1 MANLISVHRFKSS
14 QPQALRNVPVYIPS
28 IILVETGYKLLNW
41 QTETL
46 TFDNSKWLFAHADQ
60 SLTFINQPSTIP
72 FRSIQVCF
80 SSAPAPTIIEA
91 MADVSIYQAKSPEVN
106 SSAKLDFALKQ
117 LLAMQELEF
126 NVQTQQQYL
135 NAFYQVLLEVGVLHL
150 LFPVSVISMR
160 ARVCRFF
167 SSNPAK
173 PHLIDEL
180 CEHFGLSKSTLTRR
194 LAKEGTTYRDLLSE
208 ARMLHALS
216 LMQTRPYKQLELA
229 LACGY
234 QSESRFGQRF
244 FKQFGLTPKQYMKT
258 V

>member
-14 QPQALRNVPVYIPS
+14 EPQALRNVPIFIPS
-28 IILVETGYKLLNW
+28 IILVQTGHKLLNW
-41 QTETL
+41 QADTL
-46 TFDNSKWLFAHADQ
+46 RFDKGKWLFAHADQ
-60 SLTFINQPSTIP
+60 SLTFINQPSNIP
-72 FRSIQVCF
+72 FRSIQICF
-80 SSAPAPTIIEA
+80 LSAPEPHILESMT
-91 MADVSIYQAKSPEVN
+91 DVAVYQAKSPEVPEN
-106 SSAKLDFALKQ
+106 AKLGFALTQ
-117 LLAMQELEF
+117 LLAMQALQF
-126 NVQTQQQYL
+126 NQQTQQQYL

-150 LFPVSVISMR
+150 LFPVSVTSMR
-160 ARVCRFF
+160 ARVSCFF

-173 PHLIDEL
+173 AHLIDDV
-180 CEHFGLSKSTLTRR
+180 CAHFALSKSTLTRR

-208 ARMLHALS
+208 VRMLHGLS
-216 LMQTRPYKQLELA
+216 LMQTRHYKQLELA